1 MKIELATLLLLL
13 LLLLSAASGADESHY
28 SIPEEAL
35 RLDTGDLDALP
46 MSSQLAAI
54 FGNSSDDSAD
64 SAGIPL
70 RLQRLSRLLRRAEDS
85 SGRLLSFNRQKFFR
99 GLLVVWVPISFVLP
113 TLGASARGSSGGHG
127 HGNGNGNELMKASG
141 RKLYDPLAEKF
152 DFDVHYGPL
161 LSRLEGYF
169 DLLQIGDPHCRR
181 KLICTAAALPERY
194 QPLTQLFRRLFERSQ
209 AFRRPE
215 FYHPALKNFFTYY
228 WANKKGRGYAAT
240 PDECQRQYSGCPLPV
255 DGFIRT
261 EMLTFWQKMSQRF
274 AIQLQDE

>member
-1 MKIELATLLLLL
+1 MKIELATLL

-99 GLLVVWVPISFVLP
+99 GRKFPI
-113 TLGASARGSSGGHG
+113 
-127 HGNGNGNELMKASG
+127 
-141 RKLYDPLAEKF
+141 
-152 DFDVHYGPL
+152 
-161 LSRLEGYF
+161 
-169 DLLQIGDPHCRR
+169 
-181 KLICTAAALPERY
+181 
-194 QPLTQLFRRLFERSQ
+194 
-209 AFRRPE
+209 
-215 FYHPALKNFFTYY
+215 
-228 WANKKGRGYAAT
+228 
-240 PDECQRQYSGCPLPV
+240 
-255 DGFIRT
+255 
-261 EMLTFWQKMSQRF
+261 
-274 AIQLQDE
+274 